1 MSFIQEFLYEFKK
14 DLKKYL
20 VYSKFATAQ
29 IYYKSE
35 IYACTNLQL
44 PAIVFASKSIGE
56 VVLKCKGYSFAL
68 GLDFLIYTHC
78 RNNSVL
84 GFEIATLIVN
94 FLVSKYYLQS
104 FSIDDSQI
112 VDEGSQDMTMVTIIR
127 SSLGMRINS
136 GDLGL
141 AFVNKEKI

>member
-1 MSFIQEFLYEFKK
+1 
-14 DLKKYL
+14 
-20 VYSKFATAQ
+20 
-29 IYYKSE
+29 YKSE
-35 IYACTNLQL
+35 AYTCTNLQL

-56 VVLKCKGYSFAL
+56 VVLKCRSYSFAL
-68 GLDFLIYTHC
+68 GLDFLVYTRC
-78 RNNSVL
+78 SNNSVL

-112 VDEGSQDMTMVTIIR
+112 VDEDSQDMTMVTVIK

-136 GDLGL
+136 SDLGL
-141 AFVNKEKI
+141 ASVNKEK